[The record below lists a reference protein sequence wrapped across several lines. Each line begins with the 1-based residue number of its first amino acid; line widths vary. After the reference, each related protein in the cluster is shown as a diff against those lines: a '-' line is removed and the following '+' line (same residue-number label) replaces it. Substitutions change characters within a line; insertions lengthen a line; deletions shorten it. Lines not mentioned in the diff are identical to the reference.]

1 MNVRADIAELLRAGC
16 SDREVA
22 RRLHVCERTAGA
34 ARAALGLPLHKS
46 GVKAAASPQDLFRA
60 RTTPISGGHL
70 RWDGYRTND
79 GTPFFRW
86 MKKGYTAGRVAF
98 VMAHNRPPV
107 GRVQSGCEYP
117 GCVAPDH
124 VEDQPM
130 RDQLKAQMTS
140 IFGGAL

>member
-1 MNVRADIAELLRAGC
+1 MTVRPDIVELLRAGC
-16 SDREVA
+16 SDHEIA

-34 ARAALGLPLHKS
+34 ARTALGLPRHKP
-46 GVKAAASPQDLFRA
+46 GVKPAGSPQDLFRA
-60 RTTPISGGHL
+60 RTTPMPGGHL

-86 MKKGYTAGRVAF
+86 MKKGFTAGRVAF
-98 VMAHNRPPV
+98 VMAHNREPV
-107 GRVQSGCEYP
+107 GRVQPGCGNP

-130 RDQLKAQMTS
+130 RNQLKTQMAS
-140 IFGGAL
+140 IFGGTR